1 MSAPSASAPSG
12 AVAVA
17 TKAGILRCQA
27 PNIYRI
33 DNNSQRRVR
42 ASAPFGPSIEPNRH
56 MPLTPPSTHQ
66 CTHIN
71 HGSTSPRRRTRC
83 WAWWRTAGRS
93 TTASTFSG
101 GRRES

>member
-1 MSAPSASAPSG
+1 M
-12 AVAVA
+12 A

-56 MPLTPPSTHQ
+56 MQPLTPPSTHQ

-71 HGSTSPRRRTRC
+71 QSWQYIPKAEDSVLGVVEDRGAEHYRVNIF
-83 WAWWRTAGRS
+83 GR
-93 TTASTFSG
+93 
-101 GRRES
+101 